1 VNITTRRKIEYIVGI
16 VSYRVVLILIATVLA
31 MLIAGMPKLIFAV
44 GKTISL
50 LESEATMIM
59 ERRTDDLI
67 LLAAEL
73 ITSAQPTVTIAFR

>member
-1 VNITTRRKIEYIVGI
+1 VNITTRRKIGYIVGI
-16 VSYRVVLILIATVLA
+16 ASYRAVIILIATVLA
-31 MLIAGMPKLIFAV
+31 MLIAGIPKLIFAV

-73 ITSAQPTVTIAFR
+73 ITSAQPTVIIAFG

>member
-1 VNITTRRKIEYIVGI
+1 
-16 VSYRVVLILIATVLA
+16 

-44 GKTISL
+44 GITISL

-59 ERRTDDLI
+59 EKRTDDLI

-73 ITSAQPTVTIAFR
+73 ITSAQSTVTIVIQ

>member
-1 VNITTRRKIEYIVGI
+1 MNIATRRKIGYIVGI
-16 VSYRVVLILIATVLA
+16 ASYRVVLILIATVLA
-31 MLIAGMPKLIFAV
+31 MLIAGMPKLIFVV
-44 GKTISL
+44 GTTISL

-73 ITSAQPTVTIAFR
+73 ITSARPTVTIVIR